1 MARLTKEQIAVFALA
16 TCLAL
21 PFGAADSASA
31 APRHAGR
38 HYAGHRQGWHGG
50 RAYGYRGGYRYGGD
64 AGAAAAAGVVGGL
77 VAGAVA
83 AGVAA
88 GAQPYYG
95 GPYATPNCWIEN
107 RSAWNGYQW
116 IVQPVQVCP

>member
-1 MARLTKEQIAVFALA
+1 VFAQA

-21 PFGAADSASA
+21 PFGVLDAASA
-31 APRHAGR
+31 APRHVGR
-38 HYAGHRQGWHGG
+38 HYAGHHQGWHRG
-50 RAYGYRGGYRYGGD
+50 RAYGYRGGYHYGGN
-64 AGAAAAAGVVGGL
+64 AGAAAAAGIVGGL

-83 AGVAA
+83 AGVAT

-95 GPYATPNCWIEN
+95 GPYAAPNCWIEN